1 MFDIEVTGELNIS
14 QIFKGN
20 HFKIRLTVMIVK
32 NFREPKPFLTVTDRV
47 THGTKLIEMIK
58 GRNYS
63 FQLRDFAGRTVLA
76 ANCQTDMDQCIFR
89 LKEHK
94 RHLKQ

>member
-20 HFKIRLTVMIVK
+20 HFKIRLTVMIVT
-32 NFREPKPFLTVTDRV
+32 NFRELKPFNS
-47 THGTKLIEMIK
+47 HGTKLIEMIK

>member
-1 MFDIEVTGELNIS
+1 MKMT
-14 QIFKGN
+14 
-20 HFKIRLTVMIVK
+20 
-32 NFREPKPFLTVTDRV
+32 
-47 THGTKLIEMIK
+47 K